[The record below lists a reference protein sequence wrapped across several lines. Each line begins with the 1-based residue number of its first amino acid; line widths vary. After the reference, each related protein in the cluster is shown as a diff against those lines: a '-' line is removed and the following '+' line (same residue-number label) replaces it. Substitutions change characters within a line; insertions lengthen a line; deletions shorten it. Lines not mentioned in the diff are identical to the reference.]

1 MEDRAGKLERVAAL
15 LETDM
20 ELLGIT
26 AIEDKLQ
33 DQVPE
38 IIADLAKANIVVWML
53 TGDKEETAVNIGRS
67 CNLVLSDSKL
77 LCLVGIKG
85 DMAHPAE
92 GRKKYH
98 ARLKEIY
105 DDIKAHWVEGTDPSC
120 SGYRDDNGKFT
131 SIVFVLDGPS
141 FGFFDPDNAE
151 QTEMFLFIGKAVRSV
166 VSCRLTPNQKQSVVK
181 LVKENTVP
189 KATCLSIG
197 DGANDVSMILEAR
210 RRCRYLRKRGKTS
223 SQQR

>member
-1 MEDRAGKLERVAAL
+1 
-15 LETDM
+15 
-20 ELLGIT
+20 
-26 AIEDKLQ
+26 
-33 DQVPE
+33 
-38 IIADLAKANIVVWML
+38 ML

-77 LCLVGIKG
+77 FMLVGIKG

-151 QTEMFLFIGKAVRSV
+151 QTEMFLFIGKAVRRRV
-166 VSCRLTPNQKQSVVK
+166 VPPHSKSKAKRSE
-181 LVKENTVP
+181 LVGEYSAEIHAYLLVMVP
-189 KATCLSIG
+189 
-197 DGANDVSMILEAR
+197 MM
-210 RRCRYLRKRGKTS
+210 
-223 SQQR
+223 